1 MRLESIPVR
10 WRFFSVIFMLSFLS
24 YLMRQNIHV
33 AGEHMMPELNIS
45 ELQMGWIYAS
55 FIWGYAACQL
65 PGGIL
70 GRLFGPRKTLMGAG
84 FIWILAS
91 GLTGFLPGS
100 VVTSAT
106 GVLVALVVVRF
117 FLGAAHAPMYPV
129 QAAAI
134 ERWFPVGQWALPNAV
149 SSTGL
154 TLGAA
159 LAQPLVAIVMI
170 NWGWRASFYMFVP
183 LGILFFWI
191 WWWYARDNPAE
202 HPAMTEQELDLI
214 YANRNS
220 LTQEAGFGAWKSL
233 LKNRETLLLA
243 AAYFTQNYVFYLF
256 FTWFFHYLVTELG
269 FSILETGFLA
279 ALPWITGAVMATLG
293 GLTCDALCARWGP
306 RLGCRVPAMI
316 GLTASGIL
324 LYIGLYSPSPYVAVA
339 LLSLCFAAT
348 QFAEGAFW
356 SAQIFVAGP
365 YSAPACGLMNTG
377 GNSAGII
384 VAPLMPFLAM
394 HIGWVPAL
402 STGSVL
408 AFIGAIIWLFIRVD
422 RPFTPAQ
429 QGARAAI

>member
-1 MRLESIPVR
+1 
-10 WRFFSVIFMLSFLS
+10 
-24 YLMRQNIHV
+24 
-33 AGEHMMPELNIS
+33 
-45 ELQMGWIYAS
+45 
-55 FIWGYAACQL
+55 
-65 PGGIL
+65 
-70 GRLFGPRKTLMGAG
+70 
-84 FIWILAS
+84 
-91 GLTGFLPGS
+91 
-100 VVTSAT
+100 
-106 GVLVALVVVRF
+106 LVALVVVRF

-339 LLSLCFAAT
+339 LLSLCFAGT